1 MNKADKIPV
10 FVIETLSSSN
20 LSIQKP
26 RLFQPSVRRDKDKGR
41 EAFVEDKRNVISDL

>member
-26 RLFQPSVRRDKDKGR
+26 RLFQPSVRREKDRVKGG
-41 EAFVEDKRNVISDL
+41 KLLWKTK